1 MVENRFDRLG
11 RCAVGRMICVP
22 DGATHSQGPNFTEE
36 PGLGKAAGPRPTPTG
51 TNRHPEKDLPM
62 STTELPTD
70 ADSPVETPS
79 PPVEEAV
86 PADNAD
92 GDVPTWPRTSPQMP
106 P

>member
-1 MVENRFDRLG
+1 
-11 RCAVGRMICVP
+11 MICVP

-51 TNRHPEKDLPM
+51 TNRHPEKDPPM

-92 GDVPTWPRTSPQMP
+92 GDVPDLAEDVAADAAVSTPRSRRLRW
-106 P
+106 